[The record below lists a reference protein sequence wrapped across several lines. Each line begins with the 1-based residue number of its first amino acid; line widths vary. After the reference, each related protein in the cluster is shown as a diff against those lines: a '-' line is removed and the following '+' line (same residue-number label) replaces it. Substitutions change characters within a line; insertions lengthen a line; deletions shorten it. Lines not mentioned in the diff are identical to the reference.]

1 MYRRAGPPS
10 QHKNKAAQKKKR
22 KTGWGGGWGR
32 KKRGKRHSESRA
44 DGQRLGYLFL
54 RMKLAATAKLW
65 NIFSNQEIKLSVYN
79 ENNTIPT
86 QQRTLAKGRKLI
98 FLHFNI
104 LLIKKYPHY
113 DF

>member
-1 MYRRAGPPS
+1 
-10 QHKNKAAQKKKR
+10 
-22 KTGWGGGWGR
+22 
-32 KKRGKRHSESRA
+32 
-44 DGQRLGYLFL
+44 
-54 RMKLAATAKLW
+54 MKLAATAKLW

-79 ENNTIPT
+79 EYNTIPT

-113 DF
+113 DFKHNLCVDVCDSVYMFQFNHNTKYWLEAP

>member
-1 MYRRAGPPS
+1 M
-10 QHKNKAAQKKKR
+10 
-22 KTGWGGGWGR
+22 GGGGE
-32 KKRGKRHSESRA
+32 KREGKDNSESRA

-54 RMKLAATAKLW
+54 RTKLAAAAKLW
-65 NIFSNQEIKLSVYN
+65 NIFSNQEIELSVYN

-86 QQRTLAKGRKLI
+86 KQHTLAKGRKLI

-104 LLIKKYPHY
+104 LLMKKKNPHY